1 MHFNLPNALTWFR
14 IIAIPLVVVV
24 FYLPVPWARPAAG
37 LLFGLAG
44 ITDWLDG
51 YLARRL
57 GQTSSFGAFLDP
69 VADKLIVSTALV
81 LLVQA
86 RAADVA
92 AYPHFDLHL
101 GGDPTVALALVAAV
115 IIGREIT
122 VSALREWM
130 SQIGA
135 RAHVAVSLFGKLKT
149 TFQIVGIALMLYRA
163 RMLSFGA
170 YAVGEVLLYVA
181 AALTLWS
188 MIEYL
193 RAAWPAMRGAGETG
207 PRR

>member
-1 MHFNLPNALTWFR
+1 MKFNLPIALTWFR
-14 IIAIPLVVVV
+14 IVAIPLVVIV
-24 FYLPVPWARPAAG
+24 FYWPAPWARPAAG

-44 ITDWLDG
+44 ITDYFDG

-57 GQTSSFGAFLDP
+57 GQTSKFGAFLDP

-81 LLVQA
+81 LIVQA
-86 RAADVA
+86 
-92 AYPHFDLHL
+92 
-101 GGDPTVALALVAAV
+101 DPRWELAIVGAI

-135 RAHVAVSLFGKLKT
+135 RAHVAVNYFGKWKT
-149 TFQIVGIALMLYRA
+149 TFQIIGIALMLYRDPLPL
-163 RMLSFGA
+163 MTGEA
-170 YAVGEVLLYVA
+170 YTVGEVLLYLA

-188 MIEYL
+188 MVDYL
-193 RAAWPAMRGAGETG
+193 RAAWPVMRETD
-207 PRR
+207 

>member
-1 MHFNLPNALTWFR
+1 MMFNLPNTLTWFR
-14 IIAIPLVVVV
+14 VVAIPLVVVV
-24 FYLPVPWARPAAG
+24 FFGDELFGWREGWVRPATG
-37 LLFGLAG
+37 VLFALAG
-44 ITDWLDG
+44 ITDYLDG

-57 GQTSSFGAFLDP
+57 GLTSNFGAFLDP

-86 RAADVA
+86 
-92 AYPHFDLHL
+92 
-101 GGDPTVALALVAAV
+101 DPQITLALVAAI

-135 RAHVAVSLFGKLKT
+135 RAHVAVSIFGKWKT
-149 TFQIVGIALMLYRA
+149 TFQIVGIGFMLYREPIA
-163 RMLSFGA
+163 GLPTYR
-170 YAVGEVLLYVA
+170 VGEWLLYAA

-188 MIEYL
+188 MIDYL
-193 RAAWPAMRGAGETG
+193 RAAWPALRAES
-207 PRR
+207 

>member
-1 MHFNLPNALTWFR
+1 MQLNLPNALTWFR
-14 IIAIPLVVVV
+14 ILAIPLVVVA
-24 FYLPVPWARPAAG
+24 FYGHSLLGWPDHLARPAAG
-37 LLFGLAG
+37 ILFALAG

-86 RAADVA
+86 
-92 AYPHFDLHL
+92 
-101 GGDPTVALALVAAV
+101 DPQFVLALVATV

-135 RAHVAVSLFGKLKT
+135 RARVAVSFFGKWKT
-149 TFQIVGIALMLYRA
+149 TFQIFGIGFMLYREP
-163 RMLSFGA
+163 MFGQPV
-170 YAVGEVLLYVA
+170 YRLGEWLLYAA

-188 MIEYL
+188 MVDYL
-193 RAAWPAMRGAGETG
+193 RAAWPAMRDSD
-207 PRR
+207 

>member
-1 MHFNLPNALTWFR
+1 MKFNLPNALTWFR
-14 IIAIPLVVVV
+14 VVAIPLVVLV
-24 FYLPVPWARPAAG
+24 FYGPELFGWQESWARPAAG

-44 ITDWLDG
+44 ITDYFDG

-57 GQTSSFGAFLDP
+57 GLTSSFGAFLDP

-86 RAADVA
+86 
-92 AYPHFDLHL
+92 
-101 GGDPTVALALVAAV
+101 DPQIVLALVAAI

-135 RAHVAVSLFGKLKT
+135 RAHVAVSIFGKWKT
-149 TFQIVGIALMLYRA
+149 TLQIIGISFMLYREP
-163 RMLSFGA
+163 LFTLPA
-170 YAVGEVLLYVA
+170 YRIGEWLVYA
-181 AALTLWS
+181 AA
-188 MIEYL
+188 
-193 RAAWPAMRGAGETG
+193 RADVVVDDRLLARRVARDAG
-207 PRR
+207 PRLM

>member
-1 MHFNLPNALTWFR
+1 MTMKFNLPNALTWFR
-14 IIAIPLVVVV
+14 VVAIPLVVLV
-24 FYLPVPWARPAAG
+24 FYGPGLFGWQESWARPAAG

-44 ITDWLDG
+44 ITDYFDG

-57 GQTSSFGAFLDP
+57 GLTSSFGAFLDP

-86 RAADVA
+86 
-92 AYPHFDLHL
+92 
-101 GGDPTVALALVAAV
+101 DPQITLALVAAI

-135 RAHVAVSLFGKLKT
+135 RAHVAVSIFGKWKT
-149 TFQIVGIALMLYRA
+149 TLQMIGIGFMLYREP
-163 RMLSFGA
+163 LFGLPA
-170 YAVGEVLLYVA
+170 YRIGEWLVYVA

-188 MIEYL
+188 MIDYL
-193 RAAWPAMRGAGETG
+193 RAAWPAMRD
-207 PRR
+207 RN

>member
-1 MHFNLPNALTWFR
+1 MKFNLPNALTWFR
-14 IIAIPLVVVV
+14 VLAIPLIVVV
-24 FYLPVPWARPAAG
+24 FFGTDLFGWQETWARPAAG
-37 LLFGLAG
+37 LLFALAG
-44 ITDWLDG
+44 ITDYFDG

-57 GQTSSFGAFLDP
+57 GLTSNFGAFLDP

-86 RAADVA
+86 
-92 AYPHFDLHL
+92 
-101 GGDPTVALALVAAV
+101 DPQIILALVAAV

-135 RAHVAVSLFGKLKT
+135 RAHVAVSIFGKWKT
-149 TFQIVGIALMLYRA
+149 TLQIIGISLMLYREPVLTLQTY
-163 RMLSFGA
+163 RI
-170 YAVGEVLLYVA
+170 GEWLTYLA

-188 MIEYL
+188 MIDYL
-193 RAAWPAMRGAGETG
+193 RAAWPVMRAHD
-207 PRR
+207 

>member
-1 MHFNLPNALTWFR
+1 MTIKFNLPNALTWFR
-14 IIAIPLVVVV
+14 VVAIPLVVLV
-24 FYLPVPWARPAAG
+24 FYGPELFGWQESWARPAAG

-44 ITDWLDG
+44 ITDYFDG

-57 GQTSSFGAFLDP
+57 NLTSSFGAFLDP

-86 RAADVA
+86 
-92 AYPHFDLHL
+92 
-101 GGDPTVALALVAAV
+101 DPQITLALVAAI

-135 RAHVAVSLFGKLKT
+135 RAHVAVSIFGKWKT
-149 TFQIVGIALMLYRA
+149 TLQIIGISFMLYRE
-163 RMLSFGA
+163 RLFGLPT
-170 YAVGEVLLYVA
+170 YRIGEWLVYVA

-188 MIEYL
+188 MIDYL
-193 RAAWPAMRGAGETG
+193 RAAWPAMRD
-207 PRR
+207 RN

>member
-1 MHFNLPNALTWFR
+1 MRFNLPNALTWFR
-14 IIAIPLVVVV
+14 IIAIPLVVFV
-24 FYLPVPWARPAAG
+24 FYGPELFAWREVWTRPAAG

-44 ITDWLDG
+44 VTDWLDG

-57 GQTSSFGAFLDP
+57 KQTSNFGAFLDP

-81 LLVQA
+81 LLVQS
-86 RAADVA
+86 
-92 AYPHFDLHL
+92 
-101 GGDPTVALALVAAV
+101 DPQVLLALVAAV

-135 RAHVAVSLFGKLKT
+135 RAHVAVSFFGKWKT
-149 TFQIVGIALMLYRA
+149 TLQIIGIGLMLYRYPLPF
-163 RMLSFGA
+163 MNVEA
-170 YAVGEVLLYVA
+170 YAIGEWALYVA

-188 MIEYL
+188 MIDYL
-193 RAAWPAMRGAGETG
+193 RAAWPIIRSSD
-207 PRR
+207 